1 MDSEVLMGVTVAVLV
16 FVSAYLFVRVQR
28 LEDEVAGMAARH
40 DLVLDI
46 LRDNLKPRGSVPP
59 RPIPHQEQ
67 EFRG

>member
-1 MDSEVLMGVTVAVLV
+1 MGNEMMMGITVAVLV
-16 FVSAYLFVRVQR
+16 FVVAYLFVRVLR

-46 LRDNLKPRGSVPP
+46 LRDNLKPRGNVPP

-67 EFRG
+67 EFRR